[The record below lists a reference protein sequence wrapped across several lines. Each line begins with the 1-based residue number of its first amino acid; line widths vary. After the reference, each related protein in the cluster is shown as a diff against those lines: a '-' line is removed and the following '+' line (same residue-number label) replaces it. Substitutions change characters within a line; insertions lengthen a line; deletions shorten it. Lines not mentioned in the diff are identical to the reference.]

1 MKKSILLIALLIP
14 ILLSAQNNSSFD
26 RLFSVQL
33 SKSIYTT
40 PDFGVSFGKTYGWIP
55 DIGAELHLEDMVIR
69 IGFKHYSQSNRIR
82 YAEGDVE
89 TRTFSLY
96 ELTFKKRIADFG
108 RFELSGGLGPSIRHL
123 NELLSVGIGNPGG
136 WYEIHSD
143 RVFKTS
149 FGVLA
154 CVNLQFNLSKR
165 LFIQTS
171 LAGYSFIGSYDMA
184 RLGLGIGYR
193 FGRR

>member
-1 MKKSILLIALLIP
+1 
-14 ILLSAQNNSSFD
+14 
-26 RLFSVQL
+26 
-33 SKSIYTT
+33 
-40 PDFGVSFGKTYGWIP
+40 
-55 DIGAELHLEDMVIR
+55 MVIR

-89 TRTFSLY
+89 TRTFSLF
-96 ELTFKKRIADFG
+96 ELTYNKHLTDCG
-108 RFELSGGLGPSIRHL
+108 RFELSVGVGPSIRRL
-123 NELLSVGIGNPGG
+123 DELISVGIGDQGG

-171 LAGYSFIGSYDMA
+171 LAGYSFIGSYDMV